1 MREMASL
8 IVHFFRRYTMQ
19 HPSFVFLASCARE
32 QVCSCIFFLRSCVGA
47 WLHSF
52 MLFLLDFFVCFCF
65 FRWVMHTLLRR
76 CSYMRKGLSLAY
88 QGLNT
93 MVRSSSVFFSL
104 LLCDMFIFSEFAV
117 ACSCLALCVFLRG
130 ACDGRLGVSA
140 LWMRVD
146 LFFFHFI
153 RNCLFFSWN
162 RTS

>member
-1 MREMASL
+1 
-8 IVHFFRRYTMQ
+8 
-19 HPSFVFLASCARE
+19 
-32 QVCSCIFFLRSCVGA
+32 
-47 WLHSF
+47 
-52 MLFLLDFFVCFCF
+52 
-65 FRWVMHTLLRR
+65 
-76 CSYMRKGLSLAY
+76 MRKGLSLAY

-146 LFFFHFI
+146 LIFFTSFATACFFHGIELRELVFFI
-153 RNCLFFSWN
+153 AQLNLQASTC
-162 RTS
+162 